1 MRIVIVGGGK
11 LGYHLAQT
19 MLERDYEVELIEKNK
34 LKCTHL
40 ADVLDVEVI
49 CGDGTEIRVLADA
62 GTHKADCFI
71 AVTGSDQ
78 DNLVASQLAKKRFQ
92 VKKVITRANNPRNL
106 EALRKLG
113 VENAVS
119 STEIITRLIEQEVES
134 AEMRLLASL
143 NKGRAAI
150 CEIVVPKEAKVSG
163 SSIKDLKMPPSS
175 LIISI
180 LRNEELIIPQGD
192 TKIYSGDE
200 VVAVCDGHSQKPLMW
215 LLSER
220 QKIGIPNLELFCLA
234 L

>member
-1 MRIVIVGGGK
+1 MLLSGCMRIVILGGGK
-11 LGYHLAQT
+11 LGYHLAQN

-34 LKCTHL
+34 IKCMHL
-40 ADVLDVEVI
+40 ADVLDVEVV
-49 CGDGTEIRVLADA
+49 CGDGTEIKVLADA
-62 GTHKADCFI
+62 RTHKADCFI

-113 VENAVS
+113 MDNAVS

-134 AEMRLLASL
+134 AEMRLVTSL

-150 CEIVVPKEAKVSG
+150 CEIVIPEDAKISGASLKDIELPK
-163 SSIKDLKMPPSS
+163 SS

-180 LRNEELIIPQGD
+180 LRDESLIIPQGD

-200 VVAVCDGHSQKPLMW
+200 VVAVCNGHSQKSLMKMF
-215 LLSER
+215 SE
-220 QKIGIPNLELFCLA
+220 K
-234 L
+234 